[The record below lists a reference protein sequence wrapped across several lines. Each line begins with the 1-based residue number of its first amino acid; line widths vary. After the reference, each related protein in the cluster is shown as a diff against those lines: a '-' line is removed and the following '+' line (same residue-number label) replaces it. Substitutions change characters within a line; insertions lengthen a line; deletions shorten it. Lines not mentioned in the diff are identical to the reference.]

1 MALYNGNNSD
11 NLITG
16 SNLAD
21 QINGRNGNDVLD
33 GGDGDDL
40 IDGGNDHDVLY
51 GGAGHDSLYG
61 GSGNDN
67 LIGGAG
73 NDRLYGGLGQDWA
86 TYTGGAAIVANLNTG
101 IVTGQGSDTLNGIEN
116 IMGSDFG
123 DVLQGNA
130 SANKLHGGGGDDRF
144 LVSYGYDEL
153 VGGSGRDVLDL
164 INAGPVQVSL
174 LQGTYYINNSNAGT
188 ATGFEDI
195 LGGNSNDFLR
205 GDNGANLI
213 DGRGGHDTLEGQ
225 GGADWLTASGGNDSL
240 TGGAGNDSFVI
251 ATNSGNVVIN
261 DFTQGSDIIDL
272 SFYFDQSGQSALW
285 SASAAQQ
292 GANTVLTL
300 TGASQTVTVTLNN
313 VGRASLT
320 AADFLHPAPTLPAPA
335 YVPSSDVFVATPV
348 SGGGAQCLVIGQ
360 FDDGLDLIDLS
371 AFGYVYDPGLGD
383 YVATVWY
390 DNGLTQVGSDVVTTF
405 HDGSGATFTLVI
417 GNTQLSQLDLSDFIL

>member
-16 SNLAD
+16 SVLAD
-21 QINGRNGNDVLD
+21 QIYGRGGNDVLD
-33 GGDGDDL
+33 GGDGNDL

-73 NDRLYGGLGQDWA
+73 DDQLYGGQGQDWA

-101 IVTGQGSDTLNGIEN
+101 LVTGQGSDTLNGIEN
-116 IMGSDFG
+116 IMGSDFA
-123 DVLQGNA
+123 DILQGNA

-144 LVSYGYDEL
+144 VVSYGYDEL
-153 VGGSGRDVLDL
+153 VGGTGTDVLDF

-174 LQGTYYINNSNAGT
+174 LQGTYYMNNNNAGT

-195 LGGNSNDFLR
+195 LGGNSNDLLR
-205 GDNGANLI
+205 GDNGANRI
-213 DGRGGHDTLEGQ
+213 DGRGGQDTLDGQ
-225 GGADWLTASGGNDSL
+225 GGADVLTASGGHDSL

-251 ATNSGNVVIN
+251 AASSGNIVIS
-261 DFTQGSDIIDL
+261 DFTQGSDVIDL
-272 SFYFDQSGQSALW
+272 SHYFDQNGQSAVW

-300 TGASQTVTVTLNN
+300 TGAAQTVTVTLNN
-313 VGRASLT
+313 VVRANLT
-320 AADFLHPAPTLPAPA
+320 AADFVNPAPTLPAPV
-335 YVPSSDVFVATPV
+335 YVPTGDVFVATPV
-348 SGGGAQCLVIGQ
+348 SGGGAQSLVIGQ

-371 AFGYVYDPGLGD
+371 AFGYVYDSGLND

-390 DNGLTQVGSDVVTTF
+390 DNGLRQAGGDVVTTF

-417 GNTQLSQLDLSDFIL
+417 GNTQLSQIDLGDFIF